1 MFIIKNYGVK
11 KLFNKF
17 PEISELTTLT
27 VWQQAADGN
36 KRFGEGVKPQCRHLP
51 SEIELVF
58 ARRVV
63 EVRGTASTA
72 NAVCLI
78 VTVIITSLERA
89 VHLSCSKNITCS
101 TTRE

>member
-1 MFIIKNYGVK
+1 MVINKNYEVK

-36 KRFGEGVKPQCRHLP
+36 ERLVEGVIPQCRHLP
-51 SEIELVF
+51 SEIELGF

-63 EVRGTASTA
+63 EVRGTAIIQLTPY
-72 NAVCLI
+72 VCLM
-78 VTVIITSLERA
+78 VIGY
-89 VHLSCSKNITCS
+89 HH
-101 TTRE
+101 